1 MISESQSG
9 ASKAGGLASKSP
21 QDKMQKFAE
30 GPAVFHF
37 RPVSYPVVTGDRIR
51 EWERIMREKVGLN
64 PSSFEGDEHTTK
76 SFTSPS
82 DESPIFT
89 DTDWD

>member
-1 MISESQSG
+1 MISDSKSGPESG
-9 ASKAGGLASKSP
+9 ALAQKTP
-21 QDKMQKFAE
+21 QDKMQKFA
-30 GPAVFHF
+30 GSPAVFHF
-37 RPVSYPVVTGDRIR
+37 RPDSYTVVTGDRIL
-51 EWERIMREKVGLN
+51 EWERIMRDKVGLN
-64 PSSFEGDEHTTK
+64 PSSFDGDEHTTK